1 MKKFKKYS
9 IFGKK
14 PSYVSLLAKYNALVV
29 EHETLIEEVKNDL
42 YDKIFERIFR
52 ETERLDL
59 YEEENFCRFT
69 CPVHDCEYVY
79 RLCRSE
85 AGNGE
90 ECADCSTYSGKC

>member
-14 PSYVSLLAKYNALVV
+14 PSYVSLLSKYNTLVV

-52 ETERLDL
+52 ETERLEL
-59 YEEENFCRFT
+59 YEEENKK
-69 CPVHDCEYVY
+69 
-79 RLCRSE
+79 LRSKIKE
-85 AGNGE
+85 LKKKING
-90 ECADCSTYSGKC
+90 KK

>member
-14 PSYVSLLAKYNALVV
+14 PSYVSLLAKYNTLVV

-52 ETERLDL
+52 ETERLEL
-59 YEEENFCRFT
+59 YEEENKK
-69 CPVHDCEYVY
+69 
-79 RLCRSE
+79 LRSKIKE
-85 AGNGE
+85 LKKKLMEKN
-90 ECADCSTYSGKC
+90 K

>member
-14 PSYVSLLAKYNALVV
+14 PSYVSLLTKYNSLVV

-52 ETERLDL
+52 ETERLEL
-59 YEEENFCRFT
+59 YEEENKK
-69 CPVHDCEYVY
+69 
-79 RLCRSE
+79 LRSKIKE
-85 AGNGE
+85 LKKKLME
-90 ECADCSTYSGKC
+90 KK

>member
-14 PSYVSLLAKYNALVV
+14 PSYVSLLSKYNTLVV

-52 ETERLDL
+52 ETERLEL
-59 YEEENFCRFT
+59 YEEENKKL
-69 CPVHDCEYVY
+69 
-79 RLCRSE
+79 RLKIKE
-85 AGNGE
+85 LKKKLMEKN
-90 ECADCSTYSGKC
+90 K

>member
-14 PSYVSLLAKYNALVV
+14 PSYVSLLTKYNSLVV

-52 ETERLDL
+52 ETERLTL
-59 YEEENFCRFT
+59 YEEENKKL
-69 CPVHDCEYVY
+69 
-79 RLCRSE
+79 RLKIKE
-85 AGNGE
+85 LKKKLIE
-90 ECADCSTYSGKC
+90 KK

>member
-14 PSYVSLLAKYNALVV
+14 PSYVSLLSKYNTLVV

-52 ETERLDL
+52 ETERLTL
-59 YEEENFCRFT
+59 YEEENKKL
-69 CPVHDCEYVY
+69 
-79 RLCRSE
+79 RLKIKE
-85 AGNGE
+85 LKKKLMEKN
-90 ECADCSTYSGKC
+90 K

>member
-14 PSYVSLLAKYNALVV
+14 PSYVSLLTKYNSLVV

-52 ETERLDL
+52 ETERLEL
-59 YEEENFCRFT
+59 YEEENKKL
-69 CPVHDCEYVY
+69 
-79 RLCRSE
+79 RLKIKE
-85 AGNGE
+85 LKKKLMEKN
-90 ECADCSTYSGKC
+90 K